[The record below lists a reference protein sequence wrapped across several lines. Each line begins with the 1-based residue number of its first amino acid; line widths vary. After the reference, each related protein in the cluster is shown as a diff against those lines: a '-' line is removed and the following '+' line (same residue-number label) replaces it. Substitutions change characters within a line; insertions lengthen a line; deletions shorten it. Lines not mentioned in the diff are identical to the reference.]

1 MGDGITMSLAQAVDV
16 HANDRGLASCLTAAA
31 VHADVIKHL
40 KDTVKVV
47 TLEDFIHVVSL
58 AAVTS
63 LTIILVFTLSC
74 IIVYRWVELVSLSS
88 VICNMSTHF
97 CLRTMNYFFFQKSD
111 E

>member
-1 MGDGITMSLAQAVDV
+1 MLLPPPPPPAHLPDLCHYQGDCAHHPVISSLSSVPGAP
-16 HANDRGLASCLTAAA
+16 
-31 VHADVIKHL
+31 
-40 KDTVKVV
+40 
-47 TLEDFIHVVSL
+47 DFIHVVSL

-63 LTIILVFTLSC
+63 LTIILVFTVSC